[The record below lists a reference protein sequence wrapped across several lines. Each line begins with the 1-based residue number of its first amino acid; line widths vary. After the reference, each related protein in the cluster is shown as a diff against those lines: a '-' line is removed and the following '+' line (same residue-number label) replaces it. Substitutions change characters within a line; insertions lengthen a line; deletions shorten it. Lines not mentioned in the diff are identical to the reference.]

1 MAELLILLALAAPLL
16 AALLIAVGYLAAFNR
31 GEAGEPF
38 TRRVALGGGAIAL
51 AAVLALD
58 VDALLN
64 GLPGQLVAGRW
75 LQVGMLEVA
84 LSFRLDG
91 PGLLMANLVAF
102 IALATQRFSVNY
114 LHREAGFQRFFLVL
128 SLFTAAMLLIVTA
141 GNAVLMFIGW
151 ELAGVSSYLLIAWAF
166 ERPVAAKNATRA
178 FVTNRIGDAGFLLG
192 IFLSFQWLGSTE
204 WPRLLAAGAV
214 LDTLSADLL
223 AGAFLIAALA
233 KSAQA
238 PFVPWIARALEGP
251 TPSSAIFYGSL
262 MVHAGAFL
270 VIRLAPLYEMAPAIM
285 PLLILFGLLTAL
297 YGWLGGLV
305 QTDVK
310 SSLMFATI
318 TQVGLIFLW
327 CGLGWFDLALA
338 HLLAHAVWR
347 AWQFLH
353 APALM
358 HLLSR
363 PQRPAPRWL
372 TRSRTLHTAA
382 LQRLWLDSLGDWL
395 FSRPTRALA
404 NDVSRFDEQ
413 VVNKLVGVPPE
424 VAGASSLASW
434 EQQGGV
440 RASGLLGSLMAWLA
454 DRLHWFEDRL
464 VLHGGG
470 EGMMRLLRRLGDGLL
485 EVEQLLTRPRYL
497 MVMIMATLVVIL

>member
-1 MAELLILLALAAPLL
+1 MTERLLLLALGAPLL
-16 AALLIAVGYLAAFNR
+16 AALMIAAGYVAGFNR

-38 TRRVALGGGAIAL
+38 TRRLALGAAGLALLALLAIDL
-51 AAVLALD
+51 AALVS
-58 VDALLN
+58 

-75 LQVGMLEVA
+75 LQIAGLEVMI
-84 LSFRLDG
+84 SFRLDG
-91 PGLLMANLVAF
+91 AGLLLANLVVF
-102 IALATQRFSVNY
+102 IALAVQRFSVNY
-114 LHREAGFQRFFLVL
+114 LHREAGYQRFFLVL
-128 SLFTAAMLLIVTA
+128 SLFTPAMLLIVTA

-151 ELAGVSSYLLIAWAF
+151 ELAGVSSYLLIAWTF
-166 ERPVAAKNATRA
+166 ERPLAAGNATRA

-192 IFLSFQWLGSTE
+192 IFLAFQWLGGVE
-204 WPRLLAAGAV
+204 WPRFQAGAAG
-214 LDTLSADLL
+214 LDILSADLL

-233 KSAQA
+233 KSAQV
-238 PFVPWIARALEGP
+238 PFAPWIARALEGP

-270 VIRLAPLYEMAPAIM
+270 VIRLEPLYQAAPAIM
-285 PLLILFGLLTAL
+285 PLLMLFGVLTAG
-297 YGWLGGLV
+297 YGWLAGLV

-310 SSLMFATI
+310 SSLMFATT

-327 CGLGWFDLALA
+327 CGLGWFNLALA
-338 HLLAHAVWR
+338 HLLLHALWR

-358 HLLSR
+358 HLLNR
-363 PQRPAPRWL
+363 PQRAAPRWL

-395 FSRPTRALA
+395 LSRPTRALA
-404 NDVSRFDEQ
+404 NDVNRFDER
-413 VVNKLVGVPPE
+413 VVNRLIGVPPE
-424 VAGASSLASW
+424 VAGASSLITW
-434 EQQGGV
+434 EHQGV
-440 RASGLLGSLMAWLA
+440 RASGLLGRLMAWLA

-470 EGMMRLLRRLGDGLL
+470 EGGMRLLRRLGHGLL
-485 EVEQLLTRPRYL
+485 EIEQLLARPRYL
-497 MVMIMATLVVIL
+497 LLMLMATLVAIL